1 MSDTLLS
8 VGLPPDLTP
17 DRRRLRRLKR
27 RKALIQGA
35 IVAAAVLLVI
45 TLAYALRASLAARGV
60 GFSFGFLTEPA
71 GFQISEGQVP
81 TTAGLLRFDSGM
93 TNAQALLAAAIN
105 TVKMAVL
112 AIAIATVIGAAIGVG
127 RLSTNGLIRTLCFY
141 VVEFLRN
148 TPLLIQVTFW
158 YTAVVLSLP
167 SVTATAGLP
176 GGIYIARQGIF
187 IPWFEVAD
195 AAPVWAIA
203 AGLAGLAA
211 LLAGVLR
218 RSLRRLAWIAG
229 VALITA
235 AVAGGLFTGDVPKV
249 GKFNASGGLRLSAEF
264 TALLIAITLCTA
276 GHLGEIVR
284 GTIESM
290 PKGQWEAAAALGYSR
305 SHTLRDIILPQV
317 FRIVLPSFG
326 NKYIGLAKDTSLGIA
341 IGYPDLFNVAG
352 TVANQTGRMLET
364 LSLLVICYL
373 AMSLTISAGV
383 NALNRRLGR
392 KETR

>member
-27 RKALIQGA
+27 RKSLIQGA
-35 IVAAAVLLVI
+35 IVAVAVLLVI

-60 GFSFGFLTEPA
+60 GFSFGFLREPA

-112 AIAIATVIGAAIGVG
+112 AIVIATVIGAAIGVG

-167 SVTATAGLP
+167 SVTATTGLP

-195 AAPVWAIA
+195 AAPVWAIT

-305 SHTLRDIILPQV
+305 GHTLRDIILPQV

-364 LSLLVICYL
+364 LFLLMVCYL